1 MLAPI
6 ITEIAWAK
14 VSKPA
19 FTKKETVITVVA
31 EELCTVQVI
40 KVPVSIPVNRLVVIA
55 PKMSGATGV
64 SCHLLQG
71 LTHHLHTINEQS

>member
-19 FTKKETVITVVA
+19 FTKRNRHNGSCRGTLNGTGNKGTCKHSRKSVGCHSAQNVA
-31 EELCTVQVI
+31 QL
-40 KVPVSIPVNRLVVIA
+40 R
-55 PKMSGATGV
+55 

-71 LTHHLHTINEQS
+71 LTHHLHTIDEQS